1 MKYHSN
7 NSLTFKIKQQFRQ
20 TNLLRILFLRLDRQ
34 LALDLMSRYRK
45 KLLFMRI
52 RDGEAVTVDRSRNN
66 QLTQISTRD
75 QTSLMQIYHQ
85 DLR

>member
-1 MKYHSN
+1 MKSQSSY
-7 NSLTFKIKQQFRQ
+7 SLTFKIKQLFRQ
-20 TNLLRILFLRLDRQ
+20 MNLLMILFLRLDQQ
-34 LALDLMSRYRK
+34 LALDLMSRHRK

-66 QLTQISTRD
+66 QLTQISTQD
-75 QTSLMQIYHQ
+75 QTSPMQIYHQ

>member
-1 MKYHSN
+1 MKSQSS
-7 NSLTFKIKQQFRQ
+7 NSLTFKIKQLFRQ
-20 TNLLRILFLRLDRQ
+20 MNLLMILFLRLDQQ
-34 LALDLMSRYRK
+34 LALDLMSRHRK

-66 QLTQISTRD
+66 QLTQISTQD

>member
-1 MKYHSN
+1 MKSHSS
-7 NSLTFKIKQQFRQ
+7 NSLTLKIKQLFRQ
-20 TNLLRILFLRLDRQ
+20 TNLLRILFRRLDQQ
-34 LALDLMSRYRK
+34 LGLDLMSKHWK